1 MTSSASGPRR
11 RRHLTRATRRRS
23 LCRGFPRRD
32 ACHAGD
38 LPKTQVAINGG
49 RLTVDDL
56 NEGLALATSGAIEQV
71 YAAIVSILVDAG
83 ACITTEAVTSLP
95 GDSFRQQPS
104 VIRQYLDNGLDPNS
118 RLSNGTSYR
127 MLPGSCLKNPLERTM
142 GDRPAAPVLAELLLA
157 HGARLEPELLFL
169 PLVGRKSSGTVMT
182 KFLLD
187 RGLDPN
193 TISETWGTP
202 LHLAVYRT
210 MLSSCC

>member
-1 MTSSASGPRR
+1 MSWLDDQQCQWSKTPSTSTEEPPEEDPFVEAF
-11 RRHLTRATRRRS
+11 L
-23 LCRGFPRRD
+23 D

-38 LPKTQVAINGG
+38 LPKTQEAINSG

-56 NEGLALATSGAIEQV
+56 NEGLALATSGAVEQV
-71 YAAIVSILVDAG
+71 YADIVSILFDAV

-104 VIRQYLDNGLDPNS
+104 VIRQYLDHGLDPNS
-118 RLSNGTSYR
+118 RLSNGEP
-127 MLPGSCLKNPLERTM
+127 LIGKNPLERTM

-202 LHLAVYRT
+202 LHLAVYRN
-210 MLSSCC
+210 MLSSYC

>member
-23 LCRGFPRRD
+23 LYRGFPRRD

-38 LPKTQVAINGG
+38 LPKTQVAISGG

-56 NEGLALATSGAIEQV
+56 NEGLALATSGAIEKV

-83 ACITTEAVTSLP
+83 ASSFANILTTALIQIHDYQTEPLIGCFPDPACARELLTAGADPDVS
-95 GDSFRQQPS
+95 GSFR
-104 VIRQYLDNGLDPNS
+104 
-118 RLSNGTSYR
+118 
-127 MLPGSCLKNPLERTM
+127 KNPLERTM

-193 TISETWGTP
+193 TISEIWGTP
-202 LHLAVYRT
+202 LHLAVYRN
-210 MLSSCC
+210 MLSSYC